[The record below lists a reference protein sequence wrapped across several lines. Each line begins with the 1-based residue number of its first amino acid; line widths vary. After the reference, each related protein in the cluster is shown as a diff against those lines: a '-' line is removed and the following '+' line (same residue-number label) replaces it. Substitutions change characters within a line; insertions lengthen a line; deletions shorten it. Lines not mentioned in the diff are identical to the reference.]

1 MPPISPLLEIPLAL
15 LFLSALAPSPLAF
28 AYLSVSYVLV
38 VKIARSWLLR
48 GCLPTT
54 GGPSSSGGLGL
65 QSGGGGSGHGSGS
78 GGGGGGGDG
87 RTSGRVVGGAT
98 AAAAAGSPSIKLAPL
113 GREASALL
121 ERVMTGDVVVGS
133 DHRSDDEDRNRHT
146 TSIGIVGAER
156 EEDEEGGHRGDDGV
170 SSTSNSSSNTT
181 TTTTTMDE
189 ENSEQA
195 PPEPKRQ
202 YRKEMQKKQ
211 QSDQDEADSMEVED
225 RHDDDDG
232 MDVDDQSNDDG
243 IMGGKEGGGGGGGK
257 EKNAIERMV
266 EDSLTSY
273 SLDCY
278 PYSFSPLLL
287 FANAGYF
294 DRGYSNYNAVAAFF
308 APALR
313 GLGGAGAGGSGRG
326 GGSAAAAA
334 ANDNGG
340 RRGNGHR
347 GGDDNRIVKGG
358 GGDDDDDDDD
368 GDDDVP
374 ASASA
379 AAAAASAGAHDDDAD
394 HYRADDGGIDMLR
407 GVVYDRM
414 NLTYDELFDHVS
426 ANQCLVTCCIDAHF
440 TAFQMLN
447 KTTLL
452 YYDPL
457 QPCLN
462 VARGERDV
470 HHAALYLLM
479 KCHYGDNGHV
489 HENEKYYTSPTSTR
503 LQNAVFQMWKKIN
516 NVAGVSSLGIRWAR
530 VPLNVSDRYLF
541 VNSKTTPG
549 NMSTQLT
556 GNTCYFQTYL

>member
-15 LFLSALAPSPLAF
+15 LFLSALAPSPAAF
-28 AYLSVSYVLV
+28 AYLSVSYVLA
-38 VKIARSWLLR
+38 VKIVRSWLLR

-54 GGPSSSGGLGL
+54 GGGPSSSGGGGTDDGSGLGGL
-65 QSGGGGSGHGSGS
+65 SGGGGSGHGS
-78 GGGGGGGDG
+78 GGDG

-98 AAAAAGSPSIKLAPL
+98 GGAGSLSIKLAPL

-121 ERVMTGDVVVGS
+121 ERVMTGDVTVGD

-146 TSIGIVGAER
+146 ASRGIGAGG
-156 EEDEEGGHRGDDGV
+156 EEDEEGCHRGDEGV

-181 TTTTTMDE
+181 TTTTTME
-189 ENSEQA
+189 EEQA

-202 YRKEMQKKQ
+202 YRREMQNKQ
-211 QSDQDEADSMEVED
+211 QYHQDDEAAERMEVED
-225 RHDDDDG
+225 HHDDDDG
-232 MDVDDQSNDDG
+232 MDVDDQTNDNG
-243 IMGGKEGGGGGGGK
+243 IMGGKDGGGGGGGK

-313 GLGGAGAGGSGRG
+313 GLGGGNGSGS
-326 GGSAAAAA
+326 GSAAAATA

-347 GGDDNRIVKGG
+347 GAGLDDNRSVKGG
-358 GGDDDDDDDD
+358 GGDDDDDDD
-368 GDDDVP
+368 GVARAETTA

-379 AAAAASAGAHDDDAD
+379 ASAAANDDHAD
-394 HYRADDGGIDMLR
+394 YYRTDDGGIDMLR

-414 NLTYDELFDHVS
+414 NLTYDELFNHVS

-440 TAFQMLN
+440 TAFQMIN

-516 NVAGVSSLGIRWAR
+516 SVAGVSALGIRWAR

>member
-15 LFLSALAPSPLAF
+15 LFLSALAPSPAAF
-28 AYLSVSYVLV
+28 AYLSVSYVLA

-54 GGPSSSGGLGL
+54 GGGPSSSGGGGTDDGSGLGGL
-65 QSGGGGSGHGSGS
+65 SGGGGSGHGS
-78 GGGGGGGDG
+78 GGDG

-98 AAAAAGSPSIKLAPL
+98 GGAGSLSIKLAPL

-121 ERVMTGDVVVGS
+121 ERVMTGDVTVGD

-146 TSIGIVGAER
+146 TSRGIGAGG
-156 EEDEEGGHRGDDGV
+156 EEDEEGCHRGDEGV

-181 TTTTTMDE
+181 TTTTTME
-189 ENSEQA
+189 EEQA

-202 YRKEMQKKQ
+202 YRREMQNKQ
-211 QSDQDEADSMEVED
+211 QYHQDDEAAERMEVED
-225 RHDDDDG
+225 HHDDDDG
-232 MDVDDQSNDDG
+232 MDVDDQTNDNG

-313 GLGGAGAGGSGRG
+313 GLGGGNGSGS
-326 GGSAAAAA
+326 GSGAAATA

-347 GGDDNRIVKGG
+347 GAGLDDNRSVKGG
-358 GGDDDDDDDD
+358 GGDDDD
-368 GDDDVP
+368 GVALAETTA
-374 ASASA
+374 ASAASA
-379 AAAAASAGAHDDDAD
+379 AANDDDAD
-394 HYRADDGGIDMLR
+394 YYRTDDGGIDMLR

-414 NLTYDELFDHVS
+414 NLTYDELFNHVS

-440 TAFQMLN
+440 TAFQMIN

-516 NVAGVSSLGIRWAR
+516 NVAGVSALGIRWAR

>member
-15 LFLSALAPSPLAF
+15 LFLSALAPSPAAF
-28 AYLSVSYVLV
+28 AYLSVSYVLA

-54 GGPSSSGGLGL
+54 GGGPSSSGGGGTDGSGLGGL
-65 QSGGGGSGHGSGS
+65 SGGGGSGHGS
-78 GGGGGGGDG
+78 GGDG

-98 AAAAAGSPSIKLAPL
+98 GGAGSLSIKLAPL

-121 ERVMTGDVVVGS
+121 ERVMTGDVTVGD

-146 TSIGIVGAER
+146 TSRGIGAGG
-156 EEDEEGGHRGDDGV
+156 EEDEEGCHRGDEGV

-181 TTTTTMDE
+181 TTTTTME
-189 ENSEQA
+189 EEQA

-202 YRKEMQKKQ
+202 YRREMQNKQ
-211 QSDQDEADSMEVED
+211 QYHQDDEAAERMEVED
-225 RHDDDDG
+225 HHDDDDG
-232 MDVDDQSNDDG
+232 MDVDDQTNDNG
-243 IMGGKEGGGGGGGK
+243 IMGGKDGGGGGGGK

-313 GLGGAGAGGSGRG
+313 GLGGGNGSGS
-326 GGSAAAAA
+326 GSGAAATA

-347 GGDDNRIVKGG
+347 GAGLDDNRSVKGG
-358 GGDDDDDDDD
+358 GGDDDD
-368 GDDDVP
+368 GVALAETTA

-379 AAAAASAGAHDDDAD
+379 ASAAANDDDAD
-394 HYRADDGGIDMLR
+394 YYRTDDGGIDMLR

-414 NLTYDELFDHVS
+414 NLTYDELFNHVS

-440 TAFQMLN
+440 TAFQMIN

-516 NVAGVSSLGIRWAR
+516 NVAGVSALGIRWAR

>member
-15 LFLSALAPSPLAF
+15 LFLSALAPSPAAF
-28 AYLSVSYVLV
+28 AYLSVSYVLA

-54 GGPSSSGGLGL
+54 GGGPSSSGGGGTDGSGLGGL
-65 QSGGGGSGHGSGS
+65 SGGGGSGHGS
-78 GGGGGGGDG
+78 GGDG

-98 AAAAAGSPSIKLAPL
+98 GGAGSLSIKLAPL

-121 ERVMTGDVVVGS
+121 ERVMTGDVTVGD

-146 TSIGIVGAER
+146 TSRGIGAGG
-156 EEDEEGGHRGDDGV
+156 EEDEEGCHRGDEGV

-181 TTTTTMDE
+181 TTTTTME
-189 ENSEQA
+189 EEQA

-202 YRKEMQKKQ
+202 YRREMQNKQ
-211 QSDQDEADSMEVED
+211 QYHQDDEAAERMEVED
-225 RHDDDDG
+225 HHDDDDG
-232 MDVDDQSNDDG
+232 MDVDDQTNDNG
-243 IMGGKEGGGGGGGK
+243 IMGGKDGGGGGGGK

-313 GLGGAGAGGSGRG
+313 GLGGGNGSGS
-326 GGSAAAAA
+326 GSGAAATA

-347 GGDDNRIVKGG
+347 GAGLDDNRSVKGG
-358 GGDDDDDDDD
+358 GGDDDD
-368 GDDDVP
+368 GVALAETTA
-374 ASASA
+374 ASAASA
-379 AAAAASAGAHDDDAD
+379 AANDDDAD
-394 HYRADDGGIDMLR
+394 YYRTDDGGIDMLR

-414 NLTYDELFDHVS
+414 NLTYDELFNHVS

-440 TAFQMLN
+440 TAFQMIN

-516 NVAGVSSLGIRWAR
+516 NVAGVSALGIRWAR

>member
-15 LFLSALAPSPLAF
+15 LFLSALAPSPAAF
-28 AYLSVSYVLV
+28 AYLSVSYVLA

-54 GGPSSSGGLGL
+54 GGGPSSSGGGSTDGSGLGGL
-65 QSGGGGSGHGSGS
+65 SGGGGSGHGS
-78 GGGGGGGDG
+78 GGDG

-98 AAAAAGSPSIKLAPL
+98 GGAGSLSIKLAPL

-121 ERVMTGDVVVGS
+121 ERVMTGDVTVGD

-146 TSIGIVGAER
+146 TSRGIGAGG
-156 EEDEEGGHRGDDGV
+156 EEDEEGCHRGDEGV

-181 TTTTTMDE
+181 TTTTTME
-189 ENSEQA
+189 EEQA

-202 YRKEMQKKQ
+202 YRREMQNKQ
-211 QSDQDEADSMEVED
+211 QYHQDDEAAERMEVED
-225 RHDDDDG
+225 HHDDDDG
-232 MDVDDQSNDDG
+232 MDVDDQTNDNG
-243 IMGGKEGGGGGGGK
+243 IMGGKDGGGGGGGK

-313 GLGGAGAGGSGRG
+313 GLGGGNGSESGSG
-326 GGSAAAAA
+326 AAATA

-347 GGDDNRIVKGG
+347 GAGLDDNRSVKGG
-358 GGDDDDDDDD
+358 GGNDDD
-368 GDDDVP
+368 GVALAETTA

-379 AAAAASAGAHDDDAD
+379 ASAAANDDHAD
-394 HYRADDGGIDMLR
+394 YYRTDDGGIDMLR

-414 NLTYDELFDHVS
+414 NLTYDELFNHVS

-440 TAFQMLN
+440 TAFQMIN

-516 NVAGVSSLGIRWAR
+516 NVAGVSALGIRWAR

>member
-15 LFLSALAPSPLAF
+15 LFLSALAPSPAAF
-28 AYLSVSYVLV
+28 AYLSVSYVLA

-54 GGPSSSGGLGL
+54 GGGPSSSGGGGTDGSGLGGL
-65 QSGGGGSGHGSGS
+65 SGGGGSGHGS
-78 GGGGGGGDG
+78 GGDG

-98 AAAAAGSPSIKLAPL
+98 GGAGSLSIKLAPL

-121 ERVMTGDVVVGS
+121 ERVMTGDVTVGD

-146 TSIGIVGAER
+146 TSRGIGAGG
-156 EEDEEGGHRGDDGV
+156 EEDEEGCHRGDEGV

-181 TTTTTMDE
+181 TTTTTME
-189 ENSEQA
+189 EEQA

-202 YRKEMQKKQ
+202 YRREMQNKQ
-211 QSDQDEADSMEVED
+211 QYHQDDEAAERMEVED
-225 RHDDDDG
+225 HHDDDDG
-232 MDVDDQSNDDG
+232 MDVDDQTNVNG
-243 IMGGKEGGGGGGGK
+243 IMGGKDGGGGGGGK

-313 GLGGAGAGGSGRG
+313 GLGGGNGSGS
-326 GGSAAAAA
+326 GSGAAATA

-347 GGDDNRIVKGG
+347 GAGLDDNRSVKGG
-358 GGDDDDDDDD
+358 GGDDDD
-368 GDDDVP
+368 GVALAETTA
-374 ASASA
+374 ASAASA
-379 AAAAASAGAHDDDAD
+379 AANDDDAD
-394 HYRADDGGIDMLR
+394 YYRTDDGGIDMLR

-414 NLTYDELFDHVS
+414 NLTYDELFNHVS

-440 TAFQMLN
+440 TAFQMIN

-516 NVAGVSSLGIRWAR
+516 NVAGVSALGIRWAR

>member
-15 LFLSALAPSPLAF
+15 LFLSALAPSPAAF
-28 AYLSVSYVLV
+28 AYLSVSYVLA

-54 GGPSSSGGLGL
+54 GGGPSSSGGGGTDDGSGLGGL
-65 QSGGGGSGHGSGS
+65 SGGGGSGHGS
-78 GGGGGGGDG
+78 GGDG

-98 AAAAAGSPSIKLAPL
+98 GGAGSLSIKLAPL

-121 ERVMTGDVVVGS
+121 ERVMTGDVTVGD

-146 TSIGIVGAER
+146 TSRGIGAGG
-156 EEDEEGGHRGDDGV
+156 EEDEEGCHRGDEGV

-181 TTTTTMDE
+181 TTTTTME
-189 ENSEQA
+189 EEQA

-202 YRKEMQKKQ
+202 YRREMQNKQ
-211 QSDQDEADSMEVED
+211 QYHQDDEAAERMEVED
-225 RHDDDDG
+225 HHDDDDG
-232 MDVDDQSNDDG
+232 MDVDDQTNDNG
-243 IMGGKEGGGGGGGK
+243 IMGGKDGGGGGGGK

-313 GLGGAGAGGSGRG
+313 GLGGGNGSESGSG
-326 GGSAAAAA
+326 AAATA

-347 GGDDNRIVKGG
+347 GAGLDDNRSVKGG
-358 GGDDDDDDDD
+358 GGDDDD
-368 GDDDVP
+368 GVALAETTA
-374 ASASA
+374 ASAASA
-379 AAAAASAGAHDDDAD
+379 AANDDDAD
-394 HYRADDGGIDMLR
+394 YYRTDDGGIDMLR

-414 NLTYDELFDHVS
+414 NLTYDELFNHVS

-440 TAFQMLN
+440 TAFQMIN

-516 NVAGVSSLGIRWAR
+516 NVAGVSALGIRWAR

>member
-1 MPPISPLLEIPLAL
+1 
-15 LFLSALAPSPLAF
+15 
-28 AYLSVSYVLV
+28 
-38 VKIARSWLLR
+38 
-48 GCLPTT
+48 
-54 GGPSSSGGLGL
+54 
-65 QSGGGGSGHGSGS
+65 
-78 GGGGGGGDG
+78 
-87 RTSGRVVGGAT
+87 
-98 AAAAAGSPSIKLAPL
+98 
-113 GREASALL
+113 
-121 ERVMTGDVVVGS
+121 
-133 DHRSDDEDRNRHT
+133 
-146 TSIGIVGAER
+146 
-156 EEDEEGGHRGDDGV
+156 
-170 SSTSNSSSNTT
+170 
-181 TTTTTMDE
+181 
-189 ENSEQA
+189 
-195 PPEPKRQ
+195 
-202 YRKEMQKKQ
+202 
-211 QSDQDEADSMEVED
+211 
-225 RHDDDDG
+225 
-232 MDVDDQSNDDG
+232 
-243 IMGGKEGGGGGGGK
+243 
-257 EKNAIERMV
+257 MV

-313 GLGGAGAGGSGRG
+313 GLGGGNGSGS
-326 GGSAAAAA
+326 GSAAAATA

-347 GGDDNRIVKGG
+347 GAGLDDNRSVKGG
-358 GGDDDDDDDD
+358 GGDDDDD
-368 GDDDVP
+368 GVARAETTA
-374 ASASA
+374 ASAASA
-379 AAAAASAGAHDDDAD
+379 AANDDDAD
-394 HYRADDGGIDMLR
+394 CYRTDDGGIDMLR

-414 NLTYDELFDHVS
+414 NLTYDELFNHVS

-440 TAFQMLN
+440 TAFQMIN

-516 NVAGVSSLGIRWAR
+516 NVAGVSALGIRWAR